1 MHAHTNTHTQTHT
14 HKHTHTNTHTHT
26 HTHACM
32 HARTASPPA
41 TLKIATQ
48 HTQLWPTQKHTRTH
62 IHPQSRQLL
71 FANAPNARTHTHTH
85 GAYRG
90 HGVKVHVVLSA
101 AAQVV
106 PVRAAATRQ
115 HQRHGAPPRT
125 SMQAR
130 AAASTLRLQPDGGRA
145 ARGRTWWRRT
155 SQCTGR
161 RPSRDRLQP
170 RRSLRRAGSQ
180 SRLGTPAGS
189 GTWLRTHNRPARAR
203 PARVSGAAA
212 TAALVDGRQAF
223 AACGQPPRK
232 AARTVRHD
240 TQRNRTVPAAHSPP
254 HARLPPP
261 THSRSVPNI
270 AALSLSSCF
279 ARFGRRHTLPHYR
292 RRCSYY
298 ILYCANSDKKKGAD
312 AMVPA
317 TCRAALGAGEGWGVC
332 AGAWA
337 ALGPAAA
344 FARRRCQRPRGAA
357 PDIVRDHARLRWA
370 RRPDP
375 RSARRAVTF
384 CPCCQRCWWRPST
397 AFPRRPC
404 ARRPAHGAR
413 RAGA

>member
-1 MHAHTNTHTQTHT
+1 MIQVHTQTYT
-14 HKHTHTNTHTHT
+14 HTHTTRDKRGMHVFTHTHT
-26 HTHACM
+26 HTCM
-32 HARTASPPA
+32 HACTHSVTSSDLEDSDTTHAA
-41 TLKIATQ
+41 VAD
-48 HTQLWPTQKHTRTH
+48 TQKHTRTH

-212 TAALVDGRQAF
+212 TAALVDGRQAI

-240 TQRNRTVPAAHSPP
+240 TQCNRAVHAAHSPP

-270 AALSLSSCF
+270 AALSLSPAASPDLVEDTRYRIIEEGVLIIFCT
-279 ARFGRRHTLPHYR
+279 ARIQT
-292 RRCSYY
+292 
-298 ILYCANSDKKKGAD
+298 KKGG
-312 AMVPA
+312 P
-317 TCRAALGAGEGWGVC
+317 RHGAGH
-332 AGAWA
+332 
-337 ALGPAAA
+337 LP
-344 FARRRCQRPRGAA
+344 RRPRG
-357 PDIVRDHARLRWA
+357 R
-370 RRPDP
+370 
-375 RSARRAVTF
+375 
-384 CPCCQRCWWRPST
+384 
-397 AFPRRPC
+397 
-404 ARRPAHGAR
+404 
-413 RAGA
+413 